1 MDFSGLKRP
10 DTISYKKYRKS
21 ERRNTYMKDPR
32 LQVSIGRNNN
42 VSFADNKSSKEITSV
57 QIQII

>member
-1 MDFSGLKRP
+1 MDFNGLNRL

-32 LQVSIGRNNN
+32 LLISVGRNNN
-42 VSFADNKSSKEITSV
+42 RSLADNKRSKEITS
-57 QIQII
+57 IQ